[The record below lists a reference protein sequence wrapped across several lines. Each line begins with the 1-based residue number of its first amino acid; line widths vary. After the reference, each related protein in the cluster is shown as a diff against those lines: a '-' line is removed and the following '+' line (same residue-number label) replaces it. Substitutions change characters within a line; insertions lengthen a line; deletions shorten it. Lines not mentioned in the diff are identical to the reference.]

1 MRIFHIVERMII
13 AILFGAMIKQ
23 NMLTYIKLI
32 MFLRILNNIILHL
45 STYLL
50 VFGGIIWSQIL
61 FETIFICWIANV
73 YIHIV
78 TTPTQPQLNSK
89 VVFDMKMTL
98 NHHQPHKLNNLDISA
113 FPNQILTKL

>member
-1 MRIFHIVERMII
+1 MII

-32 MFLRILNNIILHL
+32 MFLMILNNIILHL
-45 STYLL
+45 FTYLL

-61 FETIFICWIANV
+61 FETIYICWIMNV
-73 YIHIV
+73 YIYIV

-89 VVFDMKMTL
+89 VGFDMKMTL
-98 NHHQPHKLNNLDISA
+98 NHHQP
-113 FPNQILTKL
+113 PPPPPTTQTQIHIVNTKLFGSSTSAQL